1 MAEENLSTTDDYS
14 SKEKSYDLF
23 ILALSLLSLITIVV
37 MAIPIANPATKEVAF
52 FTDTLICII
61 FLFDFF
67 RSLIK
72 APRKLEYL
80 KWGWMD
86 LLGSLPAWPIFRF
99 FRIWRVIRVV
109 RILRRV
115 SISELWYAVKER
127 PAGSSLMLMT
137 LFAIVLL
144 GLSSYFILVA
154 ELRHPDANI
163 TTAPDAIWWS
173 LVSVTTVGY
182 GDRYPVSQPGR
193 VVAIFLMVGGIGL
206 FSVLTSY
213 LSSAFVG
220 ADDDDQENEIKE
232 MRREL
237 AEVKQLLDELR
248 RVILEQK
255 RENH

>member
-1 MAEENLSTTDDYS
+1 MAEGNLLTTDDYS
-14 SKEKSYDLF
+14 NKDKSYDLF
-23 ILALSLLSLITIVV
+23 ILALSLLSLVIIVV
-37 MAIPIANPATKEVAF
+37 IAIPVARPETKEVAF
-52 FTDTLICII
+52 FTDTLICIVFI
-61 FLFDFF
+61 FDFF
-67 RSLIK
+67 RSLLK

-115 SISELWYAVKER
+115 SIGELWYAVKER

-137 LFAIVLL
+137 LFAIILL
-144 GLSSYFILVA
+144 GSSSYFILAA
-154 ELRHPDANI
+154 ELRTPDANI
-163 TTAPDAIWWS
+163 TTATDAIWWA

-182 GDRYPVSQPGR
+182 GDRYPVSQAGR
-193 VVAIFLMVGGIGL
+193 GVAILLMVGGIGL

-220 ADDDDQENEIKE
+220 ADDSQDNELKE
-232 MRREL
+232 IRREV
-237 AEVKQLLDELR
+237 AEVKQSLDELR
-248 RVILEQK
+248 RIIESQQK
-255 RENH
+255 REV